1 MTQLKESAL
10 VCRAGFAKRPFVAV
24 LVGVALLAGVAR
36 AEVCKGSKVSAK
48 TLKTY
53 DGHLPLS
60 PGDRAAAVAE
70 HLPFGTP
77 QCAKLLALKG
87 YIACYDTAKRIPLW
101 VAYKLTA
108 QDLVQ
113 RTRKDA
119 FRTDPRLTDEENAS
133 CADYAGTGFDRGHS
147 APNADF
153 NRSAESQA
161 DTYFFSNM
169 SPQTKQLNEQR
180 WAELEDHVRRWTKKF
195 GTVYVVTG
203 PIFVSG
209 EIHTVPSGRVAIPT
223 EFFKVVVRKD
233 DSGNLLALAFVLPNG
248 TGSFLDLPSGPG
260 PKAPKVDAYLQQHL
274 VSIGF
279 VENLT
284 GLEYF
289 PALPAAERSVLESSA
304 PTELWAK
311 N

>member
-1 MTQLKESAL
+1 MPQLKQEGTVCEQRIAMRIVAAAL
-10 VCRAGFAKRPFVAV
+10 MAAIV
-24 LVGVALLAGVAR
+24 LSGTAR
-36 AEVCKGSKVSAK
+36 AEICRGSKVGAK
-48 TLKTY
+48 TLKEY

-60 PGDRAAAVAE
+60 PAEATAAIAE

-77 QCAKLLALKG
+77 QCAKLLALQW
-87 YIACYDTAKRIPLW
+87 YVVCYDTSKRIPLW

-108 QDLVQ
+108 QDIVQ
-113 RTRKDA
+113 RPRKDA
-119 FRTDPRLTDEENAS
+119 FRTDPRLTDDENAH
-133 CADYAGTGFDRGHS
+133 CADYANTGFDRGHS

-153 NRSAESQA
+153 NRAAEAQA

-180 WAELEDHVRRWTKKF
+180 WAELEDHVRSWAKKF
-195 GTVYVVTG
+195 GTVYILTG
-203 PIFVSG
+203 PIFVGG
-209 EIHTVPSGRVAIPT
+209 EVHTVPSGRVAIPT

-233 DSGNLLALAFVLPNG
+233 ENGNLVAQTFVLPNG
-248 TGSFLDLPSGPG
+248 TGTFLNLPGGPG
-260 PKAPKVDAYLQQHL
+260 TTAQKVDAYLLQHV

-279 VENLT
+279 VEGLT

-289 PALPAAERSVLESSA
+289 PSLPAAERSSLESGV
-304 PTELWAK
+304 PTELWPQ

>member
-1 MTQLKESAL
+1 MTQLKKRGS
-10 VCRAGFAKRPFVAV
+10 VCRAALATRPFVAV
-24 LVGVALLAGVAR
+24 LVAVALLAGVAR
-36 AEVCKGSKVSAK
+36 AEVCKGSKVGAK
-48 TLKTY
+48 TLKKY

-60 PGDRAAAVAE
+60 AADQTAAVAE

-77 QCAKLLALKG
+77 QCAKLLALKA
-87 YIACYDTAKRIPLW
+87 YIACYDPAKRIPLW

-108 QDLVQ
+108 QDIVQ
-113 RTRKDA
+113 RARKDA

-153 NRSAESQA
+153 NRSAEAQA

-180 WAELEDHVRRWTKKF
+180 WAELEDHVRSWAKTF
-195 GTVYVVTG
+195 GTVYVITG

-223 EFFKVVVRKD
+223 QFFKAVVRKD
-233 DSGNLLALAFVLPNG
+233 DSGNLLALTFVLPNG
-248 TGSFLDLPSGPG
+248 TGSFLDLPAGPG
-260 PKAPKVDAYLQQHL
+260 PKAQKVDAYLQQHL

-284 GLEYF
+284 GLKYF
-289 PALPAAERSVLESSA
+289 PALPPAERSALESSV